1 VCEDFLVP
9 LLALTVLLAFL
20 RRVKPT
26 TVALLAYK
34 TWRWLPP
41 EQRRQMLRAA
51 GRSGPRIA
59 LLVLRRGR
67 A

>member
-1 VCEDFLVP
+1 MP
-9 LLALTVLLAFL
+9 LIALTVLLAFV

-51 GRSGPRIA
+51 SRNGPRVA
-59 LLVLRRGR
+59 SLLLRRGR
-67 A
+67 V